1 MGCAVHCD
9 DAGYCAGDVDEVKV
23 GSRLARAAALEA
35 RMLGS
40 LRTLQ
45 SLELA
50 GTAVTDAVMP
60 HICGLTA
67 LTRLDLRDCW
77 RLSAAGVAAVDALHT
92 LEHFAVSFVKMHGAC
107 DALAP
112 LRALTFLLVVSCGLR
127 DEDVEAAVRELRRL
141 RVLRLDNSDVRLA
154 PAGMHGYHNQFTAGV
169 GVTLGR
175 ACLNVRV
182 LGIVLDSGVDGGQ
195 VTGHVAWL
203 MQCTSIREV
212 TVRFACERDCGDG
225 AVEAV
230 GDAGLCEAL
239 VLKYGEAFQ
248 ASKCTHAP
256 VCFWCLTDRV

>member
-1 MGCAVHCD
+1 MGR
-9 DAGYCAGDVDEVKV
+9 
-23 GSRLARAAALEA
+23 RLARAAAVEGRL
-35 RMLGS
+35 LGS

-50 GTAVTDAVMP
+50 GTAVTDTVMP
-60 HICGLTA
+60 NIAGLSA

-77 RLSAAGVAAVDALHT
+77 RLSAAGVAAVGT
-92 LEHFAVSFVKMHGAC
+92 LQELRHFAVSFVRMHGAC

-127 DEDVEAAVRELRRL
+127 DGDVEAAVRDMRRL
-141 RVLRLDNSDVRLA
+141 RVLRLDNSDVRLT
-154 PAGMHGYHNQFTAGV
+154 PSGMHGYHNQFTAGV
-169 GVTLGR
+169 GATLRR

-182 LGIVLDSGVDGGQ
+182 LGIVLDSGADGGQ
-195 VTGHVAWL
+195 VDGHVAWM

-212 TVRFACERDCGDG
+212 TVRFACERVSGDG
-225 AVEAV
+225 AVEQV
-230 GDAGLCEAL
+230 GDGELCDAL